1 MYFRCEGTLGSYSVW
16 HERLTRTLGPGG
28 ERPHR
33 PFRLGLVPFSEQT
46 APHSVMIQQLTEF
59 TVYLPP
65 RRLRATSSAR

>member
-1 MYFRCEGTLGSYSVW
+1 MSAPR
-16 HERLTRTLGPGG
+16 GPSGRVVSARIG
-28 ERPHR
+28 L
-33 PFRLGLVPFSEQT
+33 FDRLGLVPFSEQT